1 MDPGSKLLEQL
12 KLVPNL
18 VSEDPATITPTNS
31 SFLDMPYSEFSKL
44 LSERRRSSATTIASN
59 ESNSDLSTTSS
70 QEQEDNGMLWDS
82 QVGYQQ
88 NK

>member
-1 MDPGSKLLEQL
+1 MDPGNNLLEQL

-31 SFLDMPYSEFSKL
+31 SFLDMPYANFSKL
-44 LSERRRSSATTIASN
+44 LSERRSSATTIASN
-59 ESNSDLSTTSS
+59 ESNSDLSTASS
-70 QEQEDNGMLWDS
+70 QEQDIGMLWDS
-82 QVGYQQ
+82 QVGYPQ